1 MICTTHALHTG
12 DARDLSFL
20 EDGTVQ
26 LVVTSPPY
34 PLVQMWDAAFA
45 ALCPDTPGQLA
56 AGDGCGRVAARA
68 RRLGEL

>member
-34 PLVQMWDAAFA
+34 PLVQMWDAAFTDIIA
-45 ALCPDTPGQLA
+45 SH
-56 AGDGCGRVAARA
+56 RYSR
-68 RRLGEL
+68 